1 MICNFVEDAERQVKY
16 VRQLCRGNSRLQYL
30 VDRDMK
36 DDFYIRC
43 LDWKF
48 VRRAYSESDKL
59 FFMERVNEL
68 FMTLVGFLTCM

>member
-1 MICNFVEDAERQVKY
+1 MILNFVEDAERQVKY
-16 VRQLCRGNSRLQYL
+16 VCQLCRGNSCLQYL

-48 VRRAYSESDKL
+48 VRRAYLELDKL
-59 FFMERVNEL
+59 FFIERVNEL